1 MLTSKLTLGLAILL
15 SGIFYFPNPTQAL
28 NLVHD
33 QESDY
38 LAVAKV
44 YQEKTPLAKSMAK
57 GKEVYADFCMQCHLV
72 NGKGDS
78 KNFPPLDGSDWL
90 IKKETQSIHAVKYG
104 QKGEI
109 LVNGKKYN
117 NVMPPMGLSNQE
129 VADVMNYIRNSWT
142 NKNSKMITLEQVE
155 AVKQ

>member
-15 SGIFYFPNPTQAL
+15 SGIFYFPNPIQAL